1 MSRILTR
8 QLFQWGINSSDS
20 YLINTLDT
28 IINADMYLNMNK
40 LLLMLMILL

>member
-20 YLINTLDT
+20 YLINTPDT
-28 IINADMYLNMNK
+28 TINAYMYLN
-40 LLLMLMILL
+40 IE